1 MGLVIEMKPP
11 TKTFLVEDE
20 YGSYS
25 IKAVDG
31 KQASELHVRN
41 SYNLGPYEQ
50 MEVTVDGKPF
60 TVFTYPV
67 VQKRR

>member
-1 MGLVIEMKPP
+1 MKTQ
-11 TKTFLVEDE
+11 TKTFTVEDE

-31 KQASELHVRN
+31 KQAAELHVHN
-41 SYNLGPYEQ
+41 SYNLGPYEH
-50 MEVTVDGKPF
+50 MKVTVDGKPF

>member
-1 MGLVIEMKPP
+1 MKTP
-11 TKTFLVEDE
+11 TKTFTIEDE

-25 IKAVDG
+25 IEAVDG
-31 KQASELHVRN
+31 KQAAELHVRN

-50 MEVTVDGKPF
+50 MEVMVDCKPF